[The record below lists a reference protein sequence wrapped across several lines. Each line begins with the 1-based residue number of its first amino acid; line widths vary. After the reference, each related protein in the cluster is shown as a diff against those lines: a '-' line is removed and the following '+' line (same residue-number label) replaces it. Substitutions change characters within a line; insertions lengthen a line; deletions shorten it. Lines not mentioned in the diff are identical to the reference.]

1 MNLKIV
7 NLPSFLKPLLNN
19 NLIRLGSFND
29 GGYLVCKD
37 DIYDSDLLLSF
48 GINDDWNFEKNLLEI
63 KNLNCYAFDGSLS
76 NKFWIKKFL
85 VSLSRLKLYN
95 LKKYIEFKKFFKN
108 KNVFIK
114 KYVSNLQNDNHI
126 TLSNIL
132 DNFCSGYNKIFLKID
147 IEGSEY
153 RILDELIKNS
163 HRFSSLVI
171 EFHDTDLNFHKIE
184 KFINSFSL
192 KVIHVHANNYAETN
206 FALNPTAIEVTFS
219 NNYIK
224 ELIQN
229 LPNNLDNPNDK
240 FNSDY
245 KIEFSN

>member
-1 MNLKIV
+1 MNLKTV
-7 NLPSFLKPLLNN
+7 KLPKFLKPLLNN
-19 NLIRLGSFND
+19 HLIRLGSYND

-37 DIYDSDLLLSF
+37 DIYESDLLLSF
-48 GINDDWNFEKNLLEI
+48 GINDDWNFEKSFLET

-85 VSLSRLKLYN
+85 ISLSRLKFYN

-108 KNVFIK
+108 QNIFVK
-114 KYVSNLQNDNHI
+114 KFVSNLQNKNHI

-132 DNFCSGYNKIFLKID
+132 DTFCSGYNKIFLKID

-163 HRFSSLVI
+163 YRFSSLVI
-171 EFHDTDLNFHKIE
+171 EFHDTDLNFDKIE
-184 KFINSFSL
+184 NFINKFSL

-206 FALNPTAIEVTFS
+206 HALNPIAIEVTFS
-219 NNYIK
+219 NNYIN
-224 ELIQN
+224 ESIQS
-229 LPNNLDNPNDK
+229 LPNKLDNPNDK
-240 FNSDY
+240 FKSDY
-245 KIEFSN
+245 KIEFLG

>member
-7 NLPSFLKPLLNN
+7 KLPSFLKPLLNN

-163 HRFSSLVI
+163 HNFSSVVV
-171 EFHDTDLNFHKIE
+171 EFHDIDLNFHKIE
-184 KFINSFSL
+184 KFINNFSL